1 VKSLVVAQDFPWPVT
16 IGSHLRLAQVI
27 AAARQLGE
35 TDLFSLVPAR
45 RDLPTVLPPEFSG
58 IRLETVVRPPPRLSA
73 SRRLRWLLSSRL
85 PIELVSED
93 PDAPRRRFEQWTA
106 GPYDF
111 VWFSKAATFELLG
124 RPHLGPTVVDLDDL
138 EDQKILSR
146 LAAARNDAGA
156 GAGAGGAAPVR
167 RFVARTQ
174 AQMNAARWAR
184 LQKTVAADVDR
195 VTLCSDLDAS
205 RSGLG
210 NVVVVPNGYDPPDP
224 PAGRDEIA
232 DPPRLLLAGNFL
244 YPPNADA
251 ARFLVTDILPL
262 LKQSRPDVTVRLVG
276 EPNEAVARLDAP
288 PDVSVAGRV
297 ETMEPELARADL
309 VVVPVRY
316 GSGTRVKIIEA
327 AANRIPVVSTTL
339 GAEGLGFESGRELL
353 VADTPQDFADA
364 CVRLLADPELR
375 RSLADE
381 AEKAFR
387 ARFQWSSVRDRI
399 RALALDVAGLVSP

>member
-1 VKSLVVAQDFPWPVT
+1 VT

-35 TDLFSLVPAR
+35 TDLFSFVPAR
-45 RDLPTVLPPEFSG
+45 REEPCVLPPEFSG
-58 IRLETVVRPPPRLSA
+58 IRLKTVVRPPPRLSA
-73 SRRLRWLLSSRL
+73 FRRLRWLVSSRL
-85 PIELVSED
+85 PIELITED
-93 PDAPRRRFEQWTA
+93 ADAPRRHFEEWTA
-106 GPYDF
+106 GRYDF

-124 RPHLGPTVVDLDDL
+124 RPRLGPTVVDLDDL

-146 LAAARNDAGA
+146 LAAAGSDVA
-156 GAGAGGAAPVR
+156 AGGGGTSARGR
-167 RFVARTQ
+167 RLVARTQ

-184 LQKTVAADVDR
+184 LQRTVAADVDR

-205 RSGLG
+205 RSGIR
-210 NVVVVPNGYDPPDP
+210 NVVVVPNGYDAPDP
-224 PAGRDEIA
+224 PAGREEVA

-251 ARFLVTDILPL
+251 ARFLVMDILPR

-276 EPNEAVARLDAP
+276 EPNDAVACLDAA

-297 ETMEPELARADL
+297 DAMEPELARADL

-327 AANRIPVVSTTL
+327 AANRIPVVSTAL
-339 GAEGLGFESGRELL
+339 GAEGLGFEDGRELI
-353 VADTPQDFADA
+353 VADGAQDFAAA
-364 CVRLLADPELR
+364 CVRLLGEPELR
-375 RSLADE
+375 RRLADQ
-381 AEKAFR
+381 AQTAFL

-399 RALALDVAGLVSP
+399 RDLALDVAGVVSP

>member
-1 VKSLVVAQDFPWPVT
+1 MKSLVVAQDFPWPVT

-35 TDLFSLVPAR
+35 TDLFSFVPAR
-45 RDLPTVLPPEFSG
+45 RDEPCVLPPEFSG
-58 IRLETVVRPPPRLSA
+58 IRLQTVVRPPPRLSA
-73 SRRLRWLLSSRL
+73 SRRLRWLVSSRL
-85 PIELVSED
+85 PIELISED
-93 PDAPRRRFEQWTA
+93 ADTPRRRFEEWTA
-106 GPYDF
+106 GRYDF

-124 RPHLGPTVVDLDDL
+124 RPRLGPTVVDLDDL

-146 LAAARNDAGA
+146 LAAGASDVAADGGGTAARG
-156 GAGAGGAAPVR
+156 R
-167 RFVARTQ
+167 RLVARTQ

-184 LQKTVAADVDR
+184 LQRTVAADVDR

-205 RSGLG
+205 RSGIR
-210 NVVVVPNGYDPPDP
+210 NVVVVPNGYDAPDP
-224 PAGRDEIA
+224 PAGREEVA

-251 ARFLVTDILPL
+251 ARFLVMDILPR

-276 EPNEAVARLDAP
+276 EPNDAVACLDAA

-297 ETMEPELARADL
+297 DAMEPELARADL

-327 AANRIPVVSTTL
+327 AANRIPVVSTAL
-339 GAEGLGFESGRELL
+339 GAEGLGFEDGRELI
-353 VADTPQDFADA
+353 VADGAQDFAAA
-364 CVRLLADPELR
+364 CVRLLGEPELR
-375 RSLADE
+375 RRLADQ
-381 AEKAFR
+381 AQTAFL

-399 RALALDVAGLVSP
+399 RDLALDVAGVDSP

>member
-1 VKSLVVAQDFPWPVT
+1 MKSLVVAQDFPWPVT

-35 TDLFSLVPAR
+35 TDLFSFVPAR
-45 RDLPTVLPPEFSG
+45 REEPCVLPPEFSG
-58 IRLETVVRPPPRLSA
+58 LRLKTVVRPPPRLSP
-73 SRRLRWLLSSRL
+73 SRRLHWLVSSRL

-93 PDAPRRRFEQWTA
+93 AEGPRRSFDEWTA
-106 GPYDF
+106 DRYDV

-124 RPHLGPTVVDLDDL
+124 RPRLGPTVVDLDDL

-146 LAAARNDAGA
+146 LAVAGSDGAA
-156 GAGAGGAAPVR
+156 AGGGVGAQAR
-167 RFVARTQ
+167 RLVVRTQ

-184 LQKTVAADVDR
+184 LQRTVAADVDR
-195 VTLCSDLDAS
+195 VTLCSDLDAT

-210 NVVVVPNGYDPPDP
+210 NVVVVPNGYDAPDP
-224 PAGRDEIA
+224 PAGREEVA

-251 ARFLVTDILPL
+251 ARFLVTDILPW
-262 LKQSRPDVTVRLVG
+262 LKRSRPDVTVRLVG
-276 EPNEAVARLDAP
+276 EPNDAVARLAATG
-288 PDVSVAGRV
+288 VSVAGRV
-297 ETMEPELARADL
+297 DAMEPELARADL

-327 AANRIPVVSTTL
+327 AANRIPVVSTAL
-339 GAEGLGFESGRELL
+339 GAEGLGFENGRELI
-353 VADTPQDFADA
+353 VADRAQDFAAA
-364 CVRLLADPELR
+364 CVRLLGEPDLR
-375 RSLADE
+375 RRLADQ
-381 AEKAFR
+381 AQTAFL

-399 RALALDVAGLVSP
+399 RDLALDVAGVVSP

>member
-1 VKSLVVAQDFPWPVT
+1 MKSLVVAQDFPWPVT

-35 TDLFSLVPAR
+35 TDLFTLVPAR
-45 RDLPTVLPPEFSG
+45 RDDPCVLPPDFSA
-58 IRLETVVRPPPRLSA
+58 IRLKTVVRPPPRLSA
-73 SRRLRWLLSSRL
+73 TRRLRWLISSRL
-85 PIELVSED
+85 PIELISED
-93 PDAPRRRFEQWTA
+93 ADPPRRSFEQWTA
-106 GPYDF
+106 DRYDF

-124 RPHLGPTVVDLDDL
+124 RPRLGPTVVDLDDL

-146 LAAARNDAGA
+146 LAAVGPDAGA
-156 GAGAGGAAPVR
+156 GAGGTVARAR
-167 RFVARTQ
+167 RLVARTQ
-174 AQMNAARWAR
+174 AKMNAARWAR

-195 VTLCSDLDAS
+195 VTLCSDLDAT

-210 NVVVVPNGYDPPDP
+210 NVVVVPNGYDRPDP

-232 DPPRLLLAGNFL
+232 EPPRLLLAGNFL

-251 ARFLVTDILPL
+251 ARFLVTNILPL

-276 EPNEAVARLDAP
+276 EPNEAVARLGAT

-297 ETMEPELARADL
+297 ETMEPELAQADL

-327 AANRIPVVSTTL
+327 AANRIPVVSTAL
-339 GAEGLGFESGRELL
+339 GAEGLGFENGRELI
-353 VADTPQDFADA
+353 VADTARDFADA
-364 CVRLLADPELR
+364 CVRLLAEPELR
-375 RSLADE
+375 HRLADQ
-381 AEKAFR
+381 AQTAFL

-399 RALALDVAGLVSP
+399 RALALDVAGVVSP